1 MTNPQ
6 PGEIERVARCRFCNW
21 PATAMMDN
29 GTKVWRVYC
38 NDDGTCGDDAPG
50 CCAEGPEAMTE
61 AEAIALWNALT
72 NTTDGEK

>member
-1 MTNPQ
+1 MSPK
-6 PGEIERVARCRFCNW
+6 RCPFCGW